1 MENDLG
7 IRPLN
12 LWEKLFWNIFPNRC
26 VLCGKWKLWEK
37 IRIRLVQITRQQ
49 GDSGFGLSNT
59 SDGHFIA

>member
-26 VLCGKWKLWEK
+26 VLCGKWKLWGK
-37 IRIRLVQITRQQ
+37 
-49 GDSGFGLSNT
+49 NPHKAC
-59 SDGHFIA
+59 SDYEAAR